1 MSSETIVNLFLPMQL
16 IRFLQKLV
24 RSSVRVE
31 LKNSTVVEGTLVQV
45 DQGMNCHLKNV
56 TLMVLGGEPTK

>member
-1 MSSETIVNLFLPMQL
+1 MQL